1 LELTNYLPARED
13 LVSNPIFT
21 EYFNNNP
28 DIKSY
33 AETLDFSVPLVLT
46 PQTVEIQ
53 TILNRE
59 LWQPIIFGLKTPS
72 AASRDANQTIRRILK
87 SGP

>member
-1 LELTNYLPARED
+1 VVTNFIPARED
-13 LVSNPIFT
+13 LIGNPIFI

-28 DIKSY
+28 DIKLY

-53 TILNRE
+53 TIINRE
-59 LWQPIIFGLKTPS
+59 LWQPIIFGQKLPLE
-72 AASRDANQTIRRILK
+72 ASSDANQIIKRILK